1 MKTRKISP
9 EEAAWL
15 PPDTE
20 LLLCVVGERYRPRTL
35 EQWVQRANDRVIGD
49 LEADDFDSCDY
60 ASCLNYIAQDMSFG
74 RSAHWEVQDDKALT
88 WLLDPETGSVE
99 FHGFYARTDPKM
111 LFIQEEEDLYP
122 LWGPKKKRG
131 VLLNWQALHSLA
143 TALNTLVHPTWD

>member
-20 LLLCVVGERYRPRTL
+20 LLLCTPTGFHSRHTL
-35 EQWVQRANDRVIGD
+35 ERWVWMANDRVVHD

-60 ASCLNYIAQDMSFG
+60 ASCLNYIAQQTVP
-74 RSAHWEVQDDKALT
+74 ACETYWAVQDDKALT

-99 FHGFYARTDPKM
+99 FHGFLARTDPKM
-111 LFIQEEEDLYP
+111 LFIQEAKDLYP

-143 TALNTLVHPTWD
+143 AALNTLVHPTWD